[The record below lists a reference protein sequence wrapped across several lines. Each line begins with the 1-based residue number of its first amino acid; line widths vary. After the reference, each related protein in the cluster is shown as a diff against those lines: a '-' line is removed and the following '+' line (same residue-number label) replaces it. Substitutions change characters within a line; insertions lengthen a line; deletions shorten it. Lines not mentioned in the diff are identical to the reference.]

1 MPPVFLVFLPAALRR
16 GFIPYYPPSTA
27 FHKAREDRKMT
38 EIYVDA
44 DACPVKDEIVRVA
57 ERHGLPVQM
66 VSDGGIRPNPHP
78 LVTMTI
84 VTQGADAA
92 DDWIAERI
100 AANDICVTNDIPLAA
115 RCIEA
120 GARVVRPN
128 GEPLNS
134 NSIGGV
140 LATRNLMTDLRS
152 AGAVTGG
159 PRPFDKKDRSKFLD
173 FMERT
178 IRDVLR

>member
-1 MPPVFLVFLPAALRR
+1 
-16 GFIPYYPPSTA
+16 
-27 FHKAREDRKMT
+27 MT

-57 ERHGLPVQM
+57 ERHGIAVQV
-66 VSDGGIRPNPHP
+66 VSDGGIRPIPHP

-84 VTQGADAA
+84 VTQGSDAA

-100 AANDICVTNDIPLAA
+100 GANDICITNDIPLAA

-128 GEPLNS
+128 GEPLDG
-134 NSIGGV
+134 NSIGSV

-152 AGAVTGG
+152 AGTVTGG
-159 PRPFDKKDRSKFLD
+159 PRPFDKKDRSRFLD